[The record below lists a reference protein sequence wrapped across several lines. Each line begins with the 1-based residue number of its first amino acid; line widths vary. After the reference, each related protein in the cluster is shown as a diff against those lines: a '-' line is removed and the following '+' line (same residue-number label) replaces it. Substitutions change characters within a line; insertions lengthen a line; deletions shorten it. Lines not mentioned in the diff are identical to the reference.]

1 MVTYV
6 LKRKPITDLKIAYA
20 KELNA
25 EQLAVVENGDG
36 HVLVLAG
43 AGSGKTRTI
52 VYRVAWLLE
61 HGVPPDR
68 ILLVTFTNK
77 AAREML
83 SRVQE
88 LLGNVPTPIWGGTFH
103 HVANRI
109 LRKYATK
116 VGRTSSFS
124 ILDQEDSRSLIAA
137 CVADLDI
144 DTTQKRFPAPG
155 IVQNM
160 ISFSHNTRR
169 DLSEVVHERLPN
181 FSHMAEQVQAVAKR
195 YAARK
200 EKQNLVDFDDL
211 LELMLRLL
219 TEHADVRERLQEQF
233 QYVLVDEFQDTNSLQ
248 GDLVRHLAS
257 RHGNLLVVGDDAQSI
272 YAFRG
277 AMIQNILQ
285 FPKDFKDTK
294 KFRLQTNYRSTPEI
308 LSVAN
313 AVIANNIEQFPKQL
327 APARPSGEKPAVVP
341 CRDDGQEAAF
351 IAQRVLEL
359 QESGLALADI
369 AVLVRAISHTQA
381 LEFELAQR
389 DIPYIVRGGLRFFER
404 AHIKDVVAHLKLIA
418 NPQDEVAWL
427 RALGLQVGVGPKT
440 AGNLFQ
446 KLVGITDAT
455 SLSSTD
461 LISLA
466 DKRGAKGVETF
477 QKLLRTLLAA
487 AVTDPKKSELSF
499 HPQDLIRIIATS
511 DYVDY
516 LRTQYQDADERL
528 QDLEQLAL
536 FAGKYTSLDSF
547 LTDVSLQ
554 EAFSVGAATNGEDT
568 DSIVLSTIHQA
579 KGLEWEAVF
588 IPRLLEGGFP
598 NGRALDEANGIE
610 EERRLFYVAVTRAKT
625 HLTLT
630 YPLVINPT
638 GSMILTRPSRFL
650 DEVPSK
656 LVERVDVQESQASG
670 DWDGEDRIINI

>member
-1 MVTYV
+1 MSTYV
-6 LKRKPITDLKIAYA
+6 LKRTPIADLKIDYA
-20 KELNA
+20 KELNT

-61 HGVPPDR
+61 HGISPDR

-83 SRVQE
+83 TRVQE
-88 LLGNVPTPIWGGTFH
+88 LLGSAPASIWGGTFH

-116 VGRTSSFS
+116 VGRTSNFS
-124 ILDQEDSRSLIAA
+124 ILDQEDSRSLLAA
-137 CVADLDI
+137 CIADLDI

-155 IVQNM
+155 VVQNM
-160 ISFSHNTRR
+160 ISFSRNTRQ
-169 DLSEVVHERLPN
+169 DLAEVVQERLPN
-181 FSHMAEQVQAVAKR
+181 FGHVAEKVQAVAKR
-195 YAARK
+195 YASRK

-219 TEHADVRERLQEQF
+219 TEHKDVRRRLQEQF

-257 RHGNLLVVGDDAQSI
+257 VHGNLLVVGDDSQSI

-285 FPKDFKDTK
+285 FPKDFPDTK
-294 KFRLQTNYRSTPEI
+294 QFRLETNYRSIPEI
-308 LSVAN
+308 LDVAN
-313 AVIANNIEQFPKQL
+313 AVIANNHDQFAKVL
-327 APARPSGEKPAVVP
+327 KPARPKGEKPQLVP

-359 QESGLALADI
+359 QTSGLQLADI

-404 AHIKDVVAHLKLIA
+404 AHIKDVVAHIKLLA

-446 KLVGITDAT
+446 KLADVRDVRSLAT
-455 SLSSTD
+455 TD
-461 LISLA
+461 LVALS

-477 QKLLRTLLAA
+477 QKVVRAMVATA
-487 AVTDPKKSELSF
+487 PKAETEEVELV
-499 HPQDLIRIIATS
+499 PQELIRVVATS
-511 DYVDY
+511 EYVDY
-516 LRTQYQDADERL
+516 LRSQYQDADERL

-536 FAGKYTSLDSF
+536 FAGKYTSLNSF
-547 LTDVSLQ
+547 LTDVTLQ
-554 EAFSVGAATNGEDT
+554 EAFSAGAATSGEDS
-568 DSIVLSTIHQA
+568 DAIVLSTIHQA

-588 IPRLLEGGFP
+588 IPRVLEGSFP
-598 NGRALDEANGIE
+598 NGRALDEVNGIE

-625 HLTLT
+625 HLTMT
-630 YPLVINPT
+630 YPLIINPT
-638 GSMILTRPSRFL
+638 GAMILTRPSRFL
-650 DEVPSK
+650 DEIPNRAI
-656 LVERVDVQESQASG
+656 ERVDVKEEFASG
-670 DWDGEDRIINI
+670 DWDGTDRIIDL

>member
-1 MVTYV
+1 MSTYI
-6 LKRKPITDLKIAYA
+6 LKRKPITDLKIDYA
-20 KELNA
+20 KELNK

-61 HGVPPDR
+61 HGVPPER

-83 SRVQE
+83 TRVQE

-109 LRKYATK
+109 LRKYASR

-155 IVQNM
+155 ILQNM
-160 ISFSHNTRR
+160 ISFSRNTRQ
-169 DLSEVVHERLPN
+169 DLAEVVHERLPN
-181 FSHMAEQVQAVAKR
+181 FRHMAEQVQAVAKR

-219 TEHADVRERLQEQF
+219 TEHKDVCERLQEQF

-248 GDLVRHLAS
+248 GDLVRHLAN

-285 FPKDFKDTK
+285 FPKDFKDAK
-294 KFRLQTNYRSTPEI
+294 QFRLQTNYRSTPEI

-313 AVIANNIEQFPKQL
+313 AVIANNIEQFPKEL
-327 APARPSGEKPAVVP
+327 EPARPSGDKPAVVP

-359 QESGLALADI
+359 QETGLALNDI

-440 AGNLFQ
+440 AGSLFQ
-446 KLVGITDAT
+446 KLSGVVDMQ
-455 SLSSTD
+455 SLAAAD
-461 LISLA
+461 LVALA
-466 DKRGAKGVETF
+466 DKRGAKGVGSF
-477 QKLLRTLLAA
+477 QKLLRALLAA
-487 AVTDPKKSELSF
+487 AVTDPKKQESVF

-536 FAGKYTSLDSF
+536 FAGKYKSLDSF

-554 EAFSVGAATNGEDT
+554 EAFSAGAANSGEDT

-588 IPRLLEGGFP
+588 VPRLLEGGFP
-598 NGRALDEANGIE
+598 NARALDEANGIE

-638 GSMILTRPSRFL
+638 GSMLLTRPSRFL

-656 LVERVDVQESQASG
+656 LVERVDVQEMQASG
-670 DWDGEDRIINI
+670 DWDGTDRIINL

>member
-1 MVTYV
+1 MSTYV
-6 LKRKPITDLKIAYA
+6 LKRKSITDLKIDYA

-25 EQLAVVENGDG
+25 EQLSVVENGDG

-83 SRVQE
+83 TRVQE
-88 LLGNVPTPIWGGTFH
+88 LLGNVPTTIWGGTFH

-109 LRKYATK
+109 LRKYASK

-137 CVADLDI
+137 CIADLDI

-160 ISFSHNTRR
+160 ISFSRNTRR

-195 YAARK
+195 YASRK

-219 TEHADVRERLQEQF
+219 TEHPDVCERLQEQF

-257 RHGNLLVVGDDAQSI
+257 KHGNLLVVGDDAQSI

-285 FPKDFKDTK
+285 FPKDFTDVK

-313 AVIANNIEQFPKQL
+313 AVIANNIEQFPKEL
-327 APARPSGEKPAVVP
+327 APARPSGEKPSVVP
-341 CRDDGQEAAF
+341 CRDDGQEAAY

-359 QESGLALADI
+359 QESGLQLADI
-369 AVLVRAISHTQA
+369 AVLVRAISHTQT

-446 KLVGITDAT
+446 KLSGVVDTKTLAT
-455 SLSSTD
+455 AD
-461 LISLA
+461 LVSLA
-466 DKRGAKGVETF
+466 DKRGSRGIEVF

-487 AVTDPKKSELSF
+487 AVTDPKNNEQSF
-499 HPQDLIRIIATS
+499 HPQDLIRILATS

-528 QDLEQLAL
+528 QDLEQLVL
-536 FAGKYTSLDSF
+536 FAGKYTSLNSF

-588 IPRLLEGGFP
+588 VPRLLEGGFP
-598 NGRALDEANGIE
+598 NARAVDEANGIE

-638 GSMILTRPSRFL
+638 GSMLLTRPSRFL

-656 LVERVDVQESQASG
+656 LVERVDVQELQASG
-670 DWDGEDRIINI
+670 DWDGTDRIINI

>member
-1 MVTYV
+1 MSRYV
-6 LKRKPITDLKIAYA
+6 LQRRQPKDLKIDYA
-20 KELNA
+20 KALNP
-25 EQLAVVENGDG
+25 EQLSVVENGEG

-61 HGVPPDR
+61 HGVSPDR

-88 LLGNVPTPIWGGTFH
+88 LLGSVPTSIWGGTFH

-109 LRKYATK
+109 LRQYASR
-116 VGRTSSFS
+116 VGRTPSFS

-155 IVQNM
+155 VVQNM
-160 ISFSHNTRR
+160 VSFSRNTRQ
-169 DLSEVVHERLPN
+169 DLADVVHERLPN
-181 FSHMAEQVQAVAKR
+181 FSHVAEKVQVVAKR
-195 YAARK
+195 YAERK

-219 TEHADVRERLQEQF
+219 TDHADVRQRLQEQF

-248 GDLVRHLAS
+248 GDLVRHLADV
-257 RHGNLLVVGDDAQSI
+257 HGNLLVVGDDAQSI

-277 AMIQNILQ
+277 ADIHNILQ
-285 FPKDFKDTK
+285 FPKDFPDTK
-294 KFRLQTNYRSTPEI
+294 QFRLETNYRSTPEI
-308 LSVAN
+308 LAAAN
-313 AVIANNIEQFPKQL
+313 AVIANNVEQFPKNL
-327 APARPSGEKPAVVP
+327 TPARPKGDKPSLVP

-359 QESGLALADI
+359 QESGLKFADI
-369 AVLVRAISHTQA
+369 AVLVRAVSHTQA

-389 DIPYIVRGGLRFFER
+389 DIPYVVRGGLRFFER
-404 AHIKDVVAHLKLIA
+404 AHIKDVVSYLKLIA

-427 RALGLQVGVGPKT
+427 RALGLQVGVGPKIAT
-440 AGNLFQ
+440 NLFLQ
-446 KLVGITDAT
+446 LRDLTDVRGLATVDLVN
-455 SLSSTD
+455 
-461 LISLA
+461 LA
-466 DKRGAKGVETF
+466 DKRGSKGVAAF
-477 QKLLRTLLAA
+477 QKILRALLTVGVA
-487 AVTDPKKSELSF
+487 DPKKEKMTF
-499 HPQDLIRIIATS
+499 PPQDLIRIVATS

-516 LRTQYQDADERL
+516 LRSQYPDADERL

-536 FAGKYTSLDSF
+536 FAGKYRSLDSF

-554 EAFSVGAATNGEDT
+554 EAFSAGAVADNEAD
-568 DSIVLSTIHQA
+568 DALILSTIHQA

-588 IPRLLEGGFP
+588 VPRLLEGSFP

-610 EERRLFYVAVTRAKT
+610 EERRLFYVAVTRARQ

-638 GSMILTRPSRFL
+638 GAMLLTRPSRFL
-650 DEVPSK
+650 EEIPSSAVDR
-656 LVERVDVQESQASG
+656 VEVQEELATG
-670 DWDGEDRIINI
+670 NWDGEERIIQI

>member
-1 MVTYV
+1 MSTYI

-20 KELNA
+20 TELNA

-83 SRVQE
+83 TRVQE

-109 LRKYATK
+109 LRKYASK

-160 ISFSHNTRR
+160 ISFSRNTRR
-169 DLSEVVHERLPN
+169 DLSEVVQERLPN
-181 FSHMAEQVQAVAKR
+181 FSHVAEQVQAVAKR
-195 YAARK
+195 YASRK

-257 RHGNLLVVGDDAQSI
+257 KHGNLLVVGDDAQSI

-285 FPKDFKDTK
+285 FPKDFKDAK

-308 LSVAN
+308 LAVAN
-313 AVIANNIEQFPKQL
+313 AVIANNIEQFPKEL
-327 APARPSGEKPAVVP
+327 APARPRGEKPAVVP
-341 CRDDGQEAAF
+341 CRDDGQEAAY

-446 KLVGITDAT
+446 RLQGITDTQALAT
-455 SLSSTD
+455 ADLVALS
-461 LISLA
+461 
-466 DKRGAKGVETF
+466 DKRGLKGVEVF

-487 AVTDPKKSELSF
+487 AVVDPKKSEKTF

-536 FAGKYTSLDSF
+536 FAGKYTSLNSF

-554 EAFSVGAATNGEDT
+554 EAFSVGAAANGEDA

-625 HLTLT
+625 HLTMT

-670 DWDGEDRIINI
+670 EWDGEDRIINI

>member
-1 MVTYV
+1 MSTYV
-6 LKRKPITDLKIAYA
+6 LKRKPITDLKINYA

-61 HGVPPDR
+61 HGVSPDR

-83 SRVQE
+83 TRVQE

-109 LRKYATK
+109 LRKYASK

-160 ISFSHNTRR
+160 ISFSRNTRR
-169 DLSEVVHERLPN
+169 DLAEVVHERLPN

-219 TEHADVRERLQEQF
+219 TEHRDVCERLQEQF

-257 RHGNLLVVGDDAQSI
+257 KHGNLLVVGDDAQSI

-285 FPKDFKDTK
+285 FPKDFSDAK

-313 AVIANNIEQFPKQL
+313 AVIANNIEQFPKEL

-341 CRDDGQEAAF
+341 CRDDGQEAAY

-446 KLVGITDAT
+446 KLSSIVDAQT
-455 SLSSTD
+455 LASAD
-461 LISLA
+461 LVAFA
-466 DKRGAKGVETF
+466 DKRGTKGIETF
-477 QKLLRTLLAA
+477 QKLLRALLAA
-487 AVTDPKKSELSF
+487 AVVDPKKPEPSF

-554 EAFSVGAATNGEDT
+554 EAFSAGAATNGEDA

-588 IPRLLEGGFP
+588 VPRLLEGGFP
-598 NGRALDEANGIE
+598 NARAVDEANGIE

-625 HLTLT
+625 HLTFT

>member
-1 MVTYV
+1 MSTYV
-6 LKRKPITDLKIAYA
+6 LKRKPITDLKIDYA

-83 SRVQE
+83 TRVQE

-109 LRKYATK
+109 LRKYASR

-155 IVQNM
+155 ILQNM
-160 ISFSHNTRR
+160 ISFSRNTRR

-219 TEHADVRERLQEQF
+219 TEHQDVCERLQEQF

-285 FPKDFKDTK
+285 FPKDFKDVK

-313 AVIANNIEQFPKQL
+313 AVIANNIEQFPKEL
-327 APARPSGEKPAVVP
+327 APARPSGEKPSVVP
-341 CRDDGQEAAF
+341 CRDDGQEATY
-351 IAQRVLEL
+351 ISQRVLEL
-359 QESGLALADI
+359 QEQGLKLADI

-404 AHIKDVVAHLKLIA
+404 AHIKDIVAHLKLIA

-446 KLVGITDAT
+446 KLTGIVDVK
-455 SLSSTD
+455 SLASTD
-461 LISLA
+461 LVSFA
-466 DKRGAKGVETF
+466 DKRGNRGVEIF

-487 AVTDPKKSELSF
+487 AVTDPKKTEPSF
-499 HPQDLIRIIATS
+499 HPQDLIRILATS

-554 EAFSVGAATNGEDT
+554 EAFSVGAAMSGEDT

-588 IPRLLEGGFP
+588 VPRLLEGGFP
-598 NGRALDEANGIE
+598 NARAVDEANGIE

-650 DEVPSK
+650 DEIPSK